1 MTLIP
6 IRTLIVD
13 DQPNLRNELRFL
25 IERQGGF
32 SIIGECATV
41 EEARRVALTN
51 KPDLIFLDIQLP
63 DGTGFEVLE
72 NLPAEFKIIFLT
84 AFEEHAIR
92 AIKYGALDYL
102 LKPIN
107 EIELVQ
113 TLNKATQYIPAK
125 AVQLDVAQQYHKKRT
140 HSRLVLRAQDYL
152 QVVEIDQIIYCHS
165 DSGYTSFFLTDG
177 SKIVTSKIIKDYE
190 DVLSESDF
198 FRTHQSY
205 LVNFRYVSKYRKD
218 GFLILKNGIEIPVAT
233 RKKEAIMEYFNRL

>member
-1 MTLIP
+1 MTLTH

-25 IERQGGF
+25 IERQGDF

-41 EEARRVALTN
+41 KEARRVAVTD
-51 KPDLIFLDIQLP
+51 KPDLIFLDVQLP
-63 DGTGFEVLE
+63 DGTGFDVLE

-113 TLNKATQYIPAK
+113 TLNKATQYFPTK

-190 DVLSESDF
+190 DVLSEPGF
-198 FRTHQSY
+198 LRTHQSY